1 MLSKVR
7 SAGLVLLVVALIAA
21 LFVPWLVSILKPPPT
36 GIELVEEAWQVILE
50 DFVDSDELDP
60 DVLAQ
65 GAIKGLIEAL
75 QDPHSAYFD
84 PERYDEWQEHLA
96 GAFGGIGA
104 QVSIVDGQVVI
115 VEPLED
121 SPAGREGIAAGDK
134 ILEVDGTSTEG
145 MTLDEAVGRIRGEPG
160 SQVALL
166 VLHEDEETPVEIVI
180 TREMIQLD
188 SVTWEMLSDGI
199 AHIRIIQFT
208 NRTAAEIVTALQ
220 ELMDGDVAGIILD
233 LRNNQGGVLS
243 AAVTVASQ
251 FLEEGIVLYAI
262 DNEDERDT
270 WDVQAGGL
278 ATTPPLAVLV
288 NAHSASASEVVAGA
302 LQDHQRGRLIGTT
315 TYGKGSVNHVRQ
327 LSDGSAIYIT
337 IERWYTPNGRQ
348 IEEHGITP
356 DEEVERTAEDV
367 REGRDLQLERAIEY
381 LMSQLLVSQP

>member
-1 MLSKVR
+1 MLSKLR

-21 LFVPWLVSILKPPPT
+21 LFVPWLVSTLKPPPT

-65 GAIKGLIEAL
+65 GAIRGLIEAL
-75 QDPHSAYFD
+75 EDPHSAYFD
-84 PERYDEWQEHLA
+84 PERYDEWQEHLQ

-104 QVSIVDGQVVI
+104 QVSVIDGQVAI
-115 VEPLED
+115 VEPLDD
-121 SPAGREGIAAGDK
+121 SPAEREGIAAGDR

-160 SQVALL
+160 TQVTLL
-166 VLHEDEETPVEIVI
+166 VLHKDEETPVELVI
-180 TREMIQLD
+180 TRELIKLD
-188 SVTWEMLSDGI
+188 SVTWEMLPGGI
-199 AHIRIIQFT
+199 AHMQIIQFT
-208 NRTAAEIVTALQ
+208 NRTAAEMITAL
-220 ELMDGDVAGIILD
+220 EEMLAGDVAGIILD

-243 AAVTVASQ
+243 TAVTVASQ
-251 FLEEGIVLYAI
+251 FLKEGIVLYAI

-356 DEEVERTAEDV
+356 DEEVEMTVEDM
-367 REGRDLQLERAIEY
+367 REGRDPQLERAIEY
-381 LMSQLLVSQP
+381 LRSQLLVSLP